1 MNGMCAACPAAE
13 NGGDDGVN
21 SDSTGDVKSFLGSM
35 RGGSRCRRLAPPP
48 PAAEFCVGR
57 RGGGLSGNS
66 PPPSSLTSLT
76 LATLATVAERKL
88 AAAENDNALGDVELR
103 DTEIRASERARYV
116 SN

>member
-1 MNGMCAACPAAE
+1 MNGMCAACPAE
-13 NGGDDGVN
+13 NGGDDAVN
-21 SDSTGDVKSFLGSM
+21 GDSTGDVKSFLGSM

-76 LATLATVAERKL
+76 LAAVAERKL
-88 AAAENDNALGDVELR
+88 AAAENDSALGDVELR

-116 SN
+116 SNR

>member
-13 NGGDDGVN
+13 NGGDDVVN
-21 SDSTGDVKSFLGSM
+21 GDSTGDVKSFLGSM

-88 AAAENDNALGDVELR
+88 AAAENDSALGDVELR